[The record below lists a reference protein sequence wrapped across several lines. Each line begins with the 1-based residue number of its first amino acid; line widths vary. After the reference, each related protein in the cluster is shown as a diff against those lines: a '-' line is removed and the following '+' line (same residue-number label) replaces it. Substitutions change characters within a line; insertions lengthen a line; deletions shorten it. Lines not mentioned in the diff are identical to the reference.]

1 MSNNFSLRWYIGKRC
16 AYVYKAKN
24 KTSVP
29 GSSDKSQMR
38 VIWGK
43 VRNMVLDRTLSSRE
57 NVSGDPNSRKC
68 RLGES

>member
-1 MSNNFSLRWYIGKRC
+1 M
-16 AYVYKAKN
+16 YKAKN